1 MPHRPSLDDLAAE
14 LERGRIWE
22 LSLRDKGWHLDG
34 LQSGES
40 IYIDPRPAVLETLL
54 HELLH
59 RRYRRLSERTVTRE
73 ARRLL
78 ARMDEA
84 TKRRWWRAYQRIKR
98 KGRPVD
104 VSA

>member
-1 MPHRPSLDDLAAE
+1 MPVRLEELAAE
-14 LERGRIWE
+14 LERGRVFE
-22 LSLRDKGWHLDG
+22 VSLRDKDWHLDG

-40 IYIDPRPAVLETLL
+40 IYIDPRPAVLETVL
-54 HELLH
+54 HELIH

-78 ARMDEA
+78 ARMDET
-84 TKRRWWRAYQRIKR
+84 TKRRWWRAYQQTKR